1 LLDAEFYQSA
11 IVQILDALGIS
22 EILDFHKDVRMPS
35 PALDATVPLLV
46 AKPPEVS
53 PKPFGHI

>member
-35 PALDATVPLLV
+35 PALDTTMPLLV

-53 PKPFGHI
+53 P